1 MLKRQ
6 YNPELKRMKA
16 IKMTST
22 IKENQWIAICD
33 LDDVLPGLG
42 RCALFNEK
50 QIAIFRVQDASGES
64 VLYAID
70 NYCPFS
76 HANTLSRGIT
86 GSLDDKVVVASPLYK
101 QHFDL
106 ATGICLEDESV
117 KVNTYPVRLDGNTIQ
132 LAA

>member
-1 MLKRQ
+1 
-6 YNPELKRMKA
+6 MKA

-22 IKENQWIAICD
+22 IQENQWTAICD
-33 LDDVLPGLG
+33 LDDVLPSLG
-42 RCALFNEK
+42 RCALFNKK
-50 QIAIFRVQDASGES
+50 QVAIFRVKNSSGENE
-64 VLYAID
+64 LFAID

-76 HANTLSRGIT
+76 HANILSRGIT
-86 GSLDDKVVVASPLYK
+86 GSLDGKLVVASPLYK

-117 KVNTYPVRLDGNTIQ
+117 KVNTYPVRLEGNTIQ